1 MASIVCWNNLP
12 SVVLL
17 EIFKMISHEERIN
30 ASTTCKEWRKAL
42 FFPNFWRDL
51 SINIYSKNDKYAVER
66 CQFFTRSFISYLR
79 TVRII
84 FSYKKNY
91 LSQVAEVLSKLSGNR
106 QMKKLFL
113 YGFGKSSV
121 NPNLRLIF
129 FLFSFIFPVN
139 LLACVCV
146 CCSYIYFGA
155 KHFKNKLILYINF

>member
-1 MASIVCWNNLP
+1 MQHYITMASVVCWNNLP

-51 SINIYSKNDKYAVER
+51 SINVYSKNDKYAVER
-66 CQFFTRSFISYLR
+66 CQFFTKSFISSLR
-79 TVRII
+79 NVRII

-113 YGFGKSSV
+113 FGFGKSTS
-121 NPNLRLIF
+121 NPNLRL
-129 FLFSFIFPVN
+129 LFCLSFI
-139 LLACVCV
+139 
-146 CCSYIYFGA
+146 
-155 KHFKNKLILYINF
+155 NF